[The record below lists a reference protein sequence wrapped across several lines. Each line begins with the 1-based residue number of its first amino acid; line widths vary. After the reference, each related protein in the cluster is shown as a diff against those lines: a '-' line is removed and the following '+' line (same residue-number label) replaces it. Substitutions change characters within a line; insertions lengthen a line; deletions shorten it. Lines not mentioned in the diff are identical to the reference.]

1 MVFRENLR
9 HPSQLD
15 EWMDVP
21 TRLRYSVP
29 GRNWVLEKK
38 KKQTGKKK
46 KRKRKRRKI
55 KKQNKRETHYD
66 VLPRQASA
74 DFLHVQVVLEPLVRQ
89 GLWSGPQ
96 TNQSENPSG
105 EWEVELRSTFLTEH
119 HMTCTSQDLRSG
131 APLSALLGRAGG
143 LHSWNR
149 SPLRTRLHLWAI
161 PCSGPTTSLPLTD
174 PHPPSQ

>member
-1 MVFRENLR
+1 
-9 HPSQLD
+9 
-15 EWMDVP
+15 MDGCSN
-21 TRLRYSVP
+21 TSTLFSSRMKL
-29 GRNWVLEKK
+29 G
-38 KKQTGKKK
+38 TGEEKK
-46 KRKRKRRKI
+46 KRKRKRET
-55 KKQNKRETHYD
+55 KQNKR
-66 VLPRQASA
+66 
-74 DFLHVQVVLEPLVRQ
+74 DFLHLQVVLEPLVRQ

-96 TNQSENPSG
+96 TNQSEDPSG

-161 PCSGPTTSLPLTD
+161 PCSGPTTSLPLID

>member
-1 MVFRENLR
+1 MNGWVYQ
-9 HPSQLD
+9 HVYAIQVQD
-15 EWMDVP
+15 EIGYW
-21 TRLRYSVP
+21 R
-29 GRNWVLEKK
+29 
-38 KKQTGKKK
+38 
-46 KRKRKRRKI
+46 KRKRKEKGKRET
-55 KKQNKRETHYD
+55 KQNKR
-66 VLPRQASA
+66 
-74 DFLHVQVVLEPLVRQ
+74 DFLHLQVPLEPLVRQ

-96 TNQSENPSG
+96 TNQSEDPSG

-161 PCSGPTTSLPLTD
+161 PCCGPTTSLPLTD

>member
-1 MVFRENLR
+1 MNGWVYQHVYAIQFHNENGYWR
-9 HPSQLD
+9 RRKSK
-15 EWMDVP
+15 
-21 TRLRYSVP
+21 
-29 GRNWVLEKK
+29 LEKK
-38 KKQTGKKK
+38 RKDKGKEEE
-46 KRKRKRRKI
+46 
-55 KKQNKRETHYD
+55 KQNKRETHYD

-105 EWEVELRSTFLTEH
+105 EWEVELRSTFLTELSEH

-143 LHSWNR
+143 LHSWKR

-161 PCSGPTTSLPLTD
+161 PCCGPTTSLPLTD